1 MGAGPAAVGAG
12 LVGTAHPPWRLQEEH
27 LGQVVVA
34 GGHAGALFYGALR
47 CGGAASCPLPTSPA
61 GGHGARRPAP
71 KSSLRQS
78 VGWVTSLQ
86 GPPLFG
92 PQFPLQK
99 TERVGILFLL
109 RQAVDV
115 KTEEE
120 NGETTLSVNQYLP
133 LAAFCAL
140 ALTWG
145 PALSSAWAAAY
156 EVEVT
161 ELPRLRSDPLEAPS
175 PWTVGSPKAGTM
187 LGLAP
192 SWLLAWNL
200 L

>member
-1 MGAGPAAVGAG
+1 M
-12 LVGTAHPPWRLQEEH
+12 
-27 LGQVVVA
+27 
-34 GGHAGALFYGALR
+34 
-47 CGGAASCPLPTSPA
+47 
-61 GGHGARRPAP
+61 
-71 KSSLRQS
+71 
-78 VGWVTSLQ
+78 TSLQ

-99 TERVGILFLL
+99 TERVGALFLP

-156 EVEVT
+156 EVEVFL
-161 ELPRLRSDPLEAPS
+161 ELSCFLMIQWMWAI
-175 PWTVGSPKAGTM
+175 
-187 LGLAP
+187 
-192 SWLLAWNL
+192 
-200 L
+200 

>member
-1 MGAGPAAVGAG
+1 M
-12 LVGTAHPPWRLQEEH
+12 
-27 LGQVVVA
+27 
-34 GGHAGALFYGALR
+34 
-47 CGGAASCPLPTSPA
+47 
-61 GGHGARRPAP
+61 
-71 KSSLRQS
+71 
-78 VGWVTSLQ
+78 
-86 GPPLFG
+86 
-92 PQFPLQK
+92 
-99 TERVGILFLL
+99 
-109 RQAVDV
+109 

-187 LGLAP
+187 PGLAP

>member
-1 MGAGPAAVGAG
+1 MRQTQRSPEGP
-12 LVGTAHPPWRLQEEH
+12 
-27 LGQVVVA
+27 
-34 GGHAGALFYGALR
+34 
-47 CGGAASCPLPTSPA
+47 
-61 GGHGARRPAP
+61 
-71 KSSLRQS
+71 
-78 VGWVTSLQ
+78 
-86 GPPLFG
+86 
-92 PQFPLQK
+92 
-99 TERVGILFLL
+99 
-109 RQAVDV
+109 
-115 KTEEE
+115 
-120 NGETTLSVNQYLP
+120 LSVNQYLP